1 MSRRSPKNSVSR
13 RTRRSSKRGPIVAS
27 VLSAAAILGLIGY
40 LAMQPVQSVQPA
52 ASTSSTQVAAKTGN
66 SDRSI
71 QPAQQVVPSTPDKTA
86 THSATQ
92 PSNDARILTA
102 AKPAST
108 ASAATTTT
116 AAQRL
121 KRVEAQLAAG
131 EFGPALETANAAN
144 DAAERTGLL
153 KKIAAAQAK
162 SGDFVAADRVISRIP
177 IPESRERAGVDN
189 NTARR
194 SAAGGA
200 ASAAQLVSLI
210 KTVTGTET
218 DWEDTEDTKKQPI
231 YWPPGIEVD
240 PNGLLRGLTQE
251 DKGQTLSGLG
261 HKAREADL
269 NADMRAKSSLRLV
282 SLTRLEKELAKK
294 LAEGRSVPETMQHLA
309 GLSQIRYVF
318 VYPEEHEVVIGG
330 PAEGWKYDASGRAV
344 ARESGRPSLFLDDLV
359 TVLRV
364 FSPRGAGYFNCQ
376 ILPREEGLRRIQQ
389 FVQESNARGPV
400 DSVANY
406 TKRLQQE
413 LGLQDVEVNGVP
425 VESRI
430 AQVIFEADYR
440 LKLIGIGKLHAGHGI
455 ASYFDIL
462 PKTDG
467 VKSQK
472 MDALRWWLSM
482 KYDAVTHSPDRN
494 VFQIEGSAVL
504 CQSENEKI
512 SAKGQRIHTGQSEA
526 ANHMFAQSFTDHY
539 AELAADD
546 PVFADLQNIF
556 DLSLVAALLSDNR
569 VGDRLGWDL
578 GVFAAGGAYQP
589 ATFQPAKTIQSVVNH
604 RVYNGKDIVVQV
616 AGGVDGRMQN
626 VLQDRNVCREAGAL
640 ASEKSKGRAPQLP
653 EGRWWWDAKSN

>member
-1 MSRRSPKNSVSR
+1 VV
-13 RTRRSSKRGPIVAS
+13 TLLGAVAIVA
-27 VLSAAAILGLIGY
+27 LIGY
-40 LAMQPVQSVQPA
+40 LGMRPVQSVPPA
-52 ASTSSTQVAAKTGN
+52 ASTASTQ
-66 SDRSI
+66 
-71 QPAQQVVPSTPDKTA
+71 TA
-86 THSATQ
+86 TPSHADVASKPVAVATRSVGKADKAVSTQASPKSA
-92 PSNDARILTA
+92 NDARTVTV
-102 AKPAST
+102 AKPASPVM
-108 ASAATTTT
+108 T
-116 AAQRL
+116 AAERRT
-121 KRVEAQLAAG
+121 RVEAQLAAG
-131 EFGPALETANAAN
+131 EFGPALETAKSAA
-144 DAAERTGLL
+144 DAAERSALL
-153 KKIAAAQAK
+153 KSIASAQAK
-162 SGDFVAADRVISRIP
+162 SGDYVAADRAISRIP
-177 IPESRERAGVDN
+177 IPESRERAGADI
-189 NTARR
+189 TAARQ

-200 ASAAQLVSLI
+200 ASAAQLISLI

-218 DWEDTEDTKKQPI
+218 DWEDTEEAKKQPI

-240 PNGLLRGLTQE
+240 PNGLLRGLTHE
-251 DKGQTLSGLG
+251 EKGQTLSGLG
-261 HKAREADL
+261 HRAREADL
-269 NADMRAKSSLRLV
+269 NTDMRAKSSLRLV

-309 GLSQIRYVF
+309 GITQVRYVF
-318 VYPEEHEVVIGG
+318 VYPDTQEVVIAG
-330 PAEGWKYDASGRAV
+330 PAEGWKYDATGRAV

-359 TVLRV
+359 TVLRT

-389 FVQESNARGPV
+389 FVQDSTSRGPIDASQV
-400 DSVANY
+400 GAW

-413 LGLQDVEVNGVP
+413 LGLQDVDINGVP

-455 ASYFDIL
+455 PSYFDIL
-462 PKTDG
+462 PKVG
-467 VKSQK
+467 AVKTQK

-512 SAKGQRIHTGQSEA
+512 SAQGQRVHTGTSEA
-526 ANHMFAQSFTDHY
+526 ANKIFAESFTDHY
-539 AELAADD
+539 SELAADD

-569 VGDRLGWDL
+569 VPDRVGWDL

-589 ATFQPAKTIQSVVNH
+589 TTFQPPKTIQSVVNH

-616 AGGVDGRMQN
+616 AGGVDGRMRN
-626 VLQDRNVCREAGAL
+626 VLEDRNVFREAGAL

>member
-1 MSRRSPKNSVSR
+1 
-13 RTRRSSKRGPIVAS
+13 
-27 VLSAAAILGLIGY
+27 VLGAAAVVGLIGY
-40 LAMQPVQSVQPA
+40 LAMRPVQSVQ
-52 ASTSSTQVAAKTGN
+52 STASTQVATPSHVDASTKPIAVAAKSVGM
-66 SDRSI
+66 
-71 QPAQQVVPSTPDKTA
+71 PAQGSVKPA
-86 THSATQ
+86 
-92 PSNDARILTA
+92 NDARIVTV
-102 AKPAST
+102 AKPASPGPQ
-108 ASAATTTT
+108 APAMT
-116 AAQRL
+116 AAERRT
-121 KRVEAQLAAG
+121 RVEAQLAAG
-131 EFGPALETANAAN
+131 EFGPALETAKSAA
-144 DAAERTGLL
+144 DASERSALL
-153 KKIAAAQAK
+153 KSIAGAQAK
-162 SGDFVAADRVISRIP
+162 SGDYVAADRAISRIP
-177 IPESRERAGVDN
+177 IPESRERAGADIAA
-189 NTARR
+189 ARQ

-200 ASAAQLVSLI
+200 ASAAQLISLI

-218 DWEDTEDTKKQPI
+218 DWEDTEEAKKQPI

-240 PNGLLRGLTQE
+240 PNGLLRGLTHE
-251 DKGQTLSGLG
+251 EKGQTLSGLG
-261 HKAREADL
+261 HRAREADL
-269 NADMRAKSSLRLV
+269 NTDMRAKSSLRLV

-309 GLSQIRYVF
+309 GLTQVRYVF
-318 VYPEEHEVVIGG
+318 VYPDTQEVVIAG
-330 PAEGWKYDASGRAV
+330 PAEGWKYDATGRAV
-344 ARESGRPSLFLDDLV
+344 ARESARPSLFLDDLV
-359 TVLRV
+359 TVLRT

-389 FVQESNARGPV
+389 FVQDSTSRGPIDASQV
-400 DSVANY
+400 GAW

-413 LGLQDVEVNGVP
+413 LGLQDVDINGVP

-455 ASYFDIL
+455 PSYFDLL
-462 PKTDG
+462 PKVG
-467 VKSQK
+467 AVKTQK

-512 SAKGQRIHTGQSEA
+512 SAQGQRVHTGTSEA
-526 ANHMFAQSFTDHY
+526 ANKMFAESFTDHY
-539 AELAADD
+539 SELAADD

-569 VGDRLGWDL
+569 VPDRIGWDL

-589 ATFQPAKTIQSVVNH
+589 ATFQPPKTIQSVVNH

-616 AGGVDGRMQN
+616 AGGVDGRMRN
-626 VLQDRNVCREAGAL
+626 VLEDRNVFREAGAL

-653 EGRWWWDAKSN
+653 EGRGWWDAKSN